1 MQKKKRDEK
10 NEKQKE
16 RSHLL
21 TKENMLYPRLKFK
34 PCG

>member
-1 MQKKKRDEK
+1 MQKKKEMRK
-10 NEKQKE
+10 MQKQKE